1 MQLRFHAGDINWRDF
16 YDEEPTDSIDT
27 MNKAHLVELQNLKDY
42 FEVDEEQLIQMK
54 NKLKPQH

>member
-42 FEVDEEQLIQMK
+42 FEVDEEQLIQLK
-54 NKLKPQH
+54 NKLKPQR